1 MKFLKLEILNL
12 ASLDRPEGEVID
24 FTGGPLGAGNI
35 FCIVGPTGSGKST
48 ILDAICLALY
58 GNTPR
63 YTRRK
68 RERKTRY
75 RDYGPDASAG
85 KGIGE
90 TDARNILTRGRKY
103 GHSKLTFQGPDGIIY
118 RSEWSIRFKQRN
130 YDEAQT
136 ALYRITADGSGNIIE
151 EKLEISA
158 AELLGI
164 DFERFQRTVIIA
176 QGAFAGF
183 LQSDPEARWKLLE
196 GIVGTGKLYQAI
208 GNETYRRYQ
217 EAAKRLDDIN
227 ARIKVYQESILSPD
241 DLARLDTT
249 ITRLTDEDTSRR
261 GRIKLLEQALA
272 WYETDDKMAAD
283 IVTFEAAGAA
293 AAAAKE
299 ALAPEARNLALRD
312 ATASGRR
319 ILREIRGAVKATEGY
334 DKEISSIDTVIS
346 EAVNNLSAADTL
358 LVGLQEAARKAT
370 EDAKDKKPVITEA
383 RNVKALIATAKALR
397 DSHKAALAR
406 AAAEAVKADRAVKDN
421 EKGVAAARKAVDNAV
436 EDRDRH
442 ASEVK
447 AELSRRVKALEEA
460 QQMVNE
466 LTSKMAGRDLKDLQ
480 ESSSQAA
487 ATLKAI
493 EDMLRVSDDLS
504 RSDKAIAD
512 KEAEIIALGESV
524 KKITGEITGL
534 DTSRLKEDIK
544 SLENSLTLMTSED
557 WKRHRRELT
566 EGSPC
571 PLCGATHHPYQAE
584 DKYQPA
590 VNELENLIAA
600 KQGELSGAEKRIK
613 ELESIRS
620 TNNGRMV
627 QLGKSVA
634 DDRKDRARA
643 GLRRAEL
650 TGLYPHLDL
659 PADRLNAMLPE
670 AEKKSREAAAAL
682 NDFLMLDSQ
691 LKNTRAG
698 LDKAAKA
705 LEKYKT
711 SSENTLATHQAR
723 VNEASETLA
732 RLEGTT
738 EPLARSLSAAEAAR
752 DSATLS
758 LAEAEKNLN
767 ALEVRFNSMT
777 GGTDPDELEAAL
789 TRAVT
794 SANELVNQK
803 RDEMA
808 SLRESIERSR
818 GMRDNLVKV
827 SGETKAGLARAQSA
841 LNKWLEEHPCSDGP
855 LTLGRLA
862 EIEDMDGD
870 RETVREECRAADEAL
885 TRATTTLENAL
896 TQRERHASSRPEAPR
911 EELQA
916 EYSSI
921 KEISDEP
928 LREARARRKAHDIAS
943 AKASE
948 VAPELAEA
956 RAMADDTKKLNDAA
970 GGADGL
976 TLRRIAQ
983 CYTLRFLIEH
993 ANREISKFN
1002 PRYEL
1007 KQIDRSL
1014 AIRVIDHDRGGT
1026 IRETTSLSGGETFI
1040 VSLGL
1045 ALGLSAL
1052 SSCSAASFD
1061 NLFIDEGFGTLDAET
1076 LATVVESLA
1085 NLQSSLGKK
1094 VGVISHT
1101 DAMTERISTRIRVS
1115 PVSGHPGSSA
1125 VTIEA

>member
-24 FTGGPLGAGNI
+24 FVGGPLGAGNI

-68 RERKTRY
+68 GERKTKY
-75 RDYGPDASAG
+75 KDYGSDPSG
-85 KGIGE
+85 RPGIGE

-103 GHSKLTFQGPDGIIY
+103 GHSKLTFRGPDGIIY

-136 ALYRITADGSGNIIE
+136 ALYRITADDSGNISE

-208 GNETYRRYQ
+208 GNETHRRFQ

-227 ARIKVYQESILSPD
+227 ARIKVYQESILPPE
-241 DLARLDTT
+241 DLARLDDA
-249 ITRLTDEDTSRR
+249 ISRLTDEDTSRR
-261 GRIKLLEQALA
+261 ARIKLLEQALA

-283 IVTFEAAGAA
+283 IVAYEAAVSA
-293 AAAAKE
+293 AAAAKKE
-299 ALAPEARNLALRD
+299 LAPEALRLAMRD
-312 ATASGRR
+312 ATAPGRR
-319 ILREIRGAVKATEGY
+319 ILRDIRVAGKAIEGY

-346 EAVNNLSAADTL
+346 EAADNLAAADTL
-358 LVGLQEAARKAT
+358 LIGLQDAARKAT
-370 EDAKDKKPVITEA
+370 EDAQAKKPVITEA
-383 RNVKALIATAKALR
+383 RNVKALTATAKALR
-397 DSHKAALAR
+397 DSHSAALAR
-406 AAAEAVKADRAVKDN
+406 AAAEVVKAGRAVTDN
-421 EKGVAAARKAVDNAV
+421 EKEIADARKAVDTAV
-436 EDRDRH
+436 ENRDRH

-447 AELSRRVKALEEA
+447 AELSRKGKAVEEA
-460 QQMVNE
+460 QQRVNG
-466 LTSKMAGRDLKDLQ
+466 LSSKMAGRDLKDLQ
-480 ESSSQAA
+480 ESSARAA

-493 EDMLRVSDDLS
+493 EDLLRIADDIS

-512 KEAEIIALGESV
+512 KEAEIIALGDATKSINDDL
-524 KKITGEITGL
+524 KAI
-534 DTSRLKEDIK
+534 DTKQIEDDIK

-557 WKRHRRELT
+557 WQRHRLT
-566 EGSPC
+566 LTDGVPC
-571 PLCGATHHPYQAE
+571 PLCGSVHHPYRTE
-584 DKYQPA
+584 DNYRPA
-590 VNELENLIAA
+590 VTELENLIKA
-600 KQGELSGAEKRIK
+600 KRRDLGDLEKRKK
-613 ELESIRS
+613 ELENIRS

-627 QLGKSVA
+627 ELGKSVA

-643 GLRRAEL
+643 GSRRDEL
-650 TGLYPHLDL
+650 TVKHPHLDL

-670 AEKKSREAAAAL
+670 AGKKSVEVAAAL
-682 NDFLMLDSQ
+682 DDFLALDSQ
-691 LKNTRAG
+691 LKDARAI
-698 LDKAAKA
+698 LDAASEA
-705 LEKYKT
+705 LEKYKA
-711 SSENTLATHQAR
+711 SSEADLASHQVR
-723 VNEASETLA
+723 VSEASETLA

-738 EPLARSLSAAEAAR
+738 EPLARNLSAATATR
-752 DSATLS
+752 QSASKS
-758 LAEAEKNLN
+758 LTEAENNLS
-767 ALEVRFNSMT
+767 ALEERYLGLT

-789 TRAVT
+789 ARAVT
-794 SANELVNQK
+794 SANNLVTAK
-803 RDEMA
+803 RDEIA
-808 SLRESIERSR
+808 ATREALERSR
-818 GMRDNLVKV
+818 GIRENLAKVK
-827 SGETKAGLARAQSA
+827 EDTEARLGDARKQ
-841 LNKWLEEHPCSDGP
+841 LDEWLE
-855 LTLGRLA
+855 GRMFDETPITPEQL
-862 EIEDMDGD
+862 EQIEDMDCD
-870 RETVREECRAADEAL
+870 WEAVRLACRKADEAL
-885 TRATTTLENAL
+885 TRTSTTLENAL
-896 TQRERHASSRPEAPR
+896 SQRERHASSRPEATR
-911 EELQA
+911 EELQT

-928 LREARARRKAHDIAS
+928 LREAVAKRRAHDAAS

-948 VAPELAEA
+948 VAPELDEA
-956 RAMADDTKKLNDAA
+956 RAMADDTKKLNDAV
-970 GGADGL
+970 GGAEGL

-993 ANREISKFN
+993 ANREIRKFN